1 MIRKDITEGIVQLI
15 KKAETELPKDVV
27 KALKHAYDLEKGI
40 AKTQMEVML
49 KNIDIARKT
58 GRPICQDTGV
68 QTFFVKVGLDFPYI
82 NLLKDFITDG
92 VKKATVVV
100 PLRPNNVDPFTGKN
114 HIENA
119 SWDDVLSITWDF
131 VGGSDA
137 VITAFPKGGGSE
149 NMSKLRMFEPSA
161 GIEGVKDFVVSEMI
175 KAGGNPCPP
184 TVVGVGIGGG
194 ADLAMKLGK
203 MALLRPVGVR
213 HRDKTIA
220 RMEEELVRRINDSG
234 IGPMGLGG
242 KTTVLD
248 VHIEKAHRHPASLP
262 VGLVVQCWAAR
273 KAEMVIHADGTFEV
287 K

>member
-1 MIRKDITEGIVQLI
+1 MAQKDISKGIVQLI
-15 KKAETELPKDVV
+15 RKAETELPTDVIT
-27 KALKHAYDLEKGI
+27 ALKHAYELEKGI
-40 AKTQMEVML
+40 AKTQLEVML
-49 KNIDIARKT
+49 KNIDVARKT

-68 QTFFVKVGLDFPYI
+68 QTFFVKVGLDFPHI
-82 NLLKDFITDG
+82 NILKDLITDG

-114 HIENA
+114 HMKGD
-119 SWDDVLSITWDF
+119 SWDDVISITWDF
-131 VGGSDA
+131 VEGSDA

-149 NMSKLRMFEPSA
+149 NMSKLKMFEPSA

-203 MALLRPVGVR
+203 IALLRPVGVR
-213 HRDKTIA
+213 HKDKTIA
-220 RMEEELVRRINDSG
+220 KMEEELIRRINKSG

-273 KAEMVIHADGTFEV
+273 KADMIIHADGTFEV

>member
-1 MIRKDITEGIVQLI
+1 MAHKDIRDGIVQLI
-15 KKAETELPKDVV
+15 KKAETELPKDVI
-27 KALKHAYDLEKGI
+27 KALKHAYELEKGI
-40 AKTQMEVML
+40 AKTQLEVML
-49 KNIDIARKT
+49 KNIDVARKT

-68 QTFFVKVGLDFPYI
+68 QTFFVKVGLDFPCI
-82 NLLKDFITDG
+82 NTLKDLITDG

-114 HIENA
+114 HEKND

-131 VGGSDA
+131 VEGSDA

-149 NMSKLRMFEPSA
+149 NMSKLKMFEPSA

-213 HRDKTIA
+213 HKDKTIA
-220 RMEEELVRRINDSG
+220 KMEEELIRRINKSG

-273 KAEMVIHADGTFEV
+273 KADMIIHADGTFEV

>member
-1 MIRKDITEGIVQLI
+1 MGYNTIIEGIVQLI
-15 KKAETELPKDVV
+15 KKAEIELPTDVV
-27 KALKHAYDLEKGI
+27 NALRNAYKVETGV
-40 AKTQMEVML
+40 AKTQIEVML
-49 KNIDIARKT
+49 KNVDVARKT
-58 GRPICQDTGV
+58 ERPICQDTGV
-68 QTFFVKVGLDFPYI
+68 QTFFVKVGVGSPYI
-82 NLLKDFITDG
+82 GCLKDCITDA
-92 VKKATVVV
+92 VKRATMVV

-114 HIENA
+114 HKKED
-119 SWDDVLSITWDF
+119 SWDDTLSITWDF
-131 VGGSDA
+131 VDGSD
-137 VITAFPKGGGSE
+137 VLITAFPKGGGSE
-149 NMSKLRMFEPSA
+149 NMSKLMMFKPSV
-161 GIEGVKDFVVSEMI
+161 GIDGVKDFVVNEMI

-213 HRDKTIA
+213 HKDKTIA
-220 RMEEELVRRINDSG
+220 SLEEELIRRINKSG

-248 VHIEKAHRHPASLP
+248 VHVEKTNRHPASLP

-273 KAEMVIHADGTFEV
+273 RAEMVLHADGKWEV